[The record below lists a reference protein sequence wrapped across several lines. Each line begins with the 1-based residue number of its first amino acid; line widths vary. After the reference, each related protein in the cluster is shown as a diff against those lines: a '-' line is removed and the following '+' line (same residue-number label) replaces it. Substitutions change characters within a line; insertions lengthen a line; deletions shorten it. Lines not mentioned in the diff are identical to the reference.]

1 MAKKKEKIVWVDDGR
16 TVADMSGVGSALNSS
31 PKAPKTV
38 RAYSPLRE
46 KLRTFFD
53 TMGFMLLP
61 TLCIMALVAAAF
73 LIFWL
78 LF

>member
-16 TVADMSGVGSALNSS
+16 TVADMSGVSSALNSS

>member
-31 PKAPKTV
+31 PKAPKNV
-38 RAYSPLRE
+38 RAHSPLRE

>member
-16 TVADMSGVGSALNSS
+16 TVADMSGVSSALNSS

-73 LIFWL
+73 LFFWL